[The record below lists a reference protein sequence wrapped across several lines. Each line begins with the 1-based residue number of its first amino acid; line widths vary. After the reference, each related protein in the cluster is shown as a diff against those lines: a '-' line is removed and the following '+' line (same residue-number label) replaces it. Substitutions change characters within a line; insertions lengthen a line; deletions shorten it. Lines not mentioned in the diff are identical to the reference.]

1 MIVIRLQLN
10 MVHIYAPKLIHN
22 VSVEHTFFVVYPTS
36 RMLAWEDGWGC
47 SLRSNGQTD
56 VYGVSY
62 QKIWEIYG
70 NVRDFHRDVR
80 KKIFGKGK
88 HGPIKWP
95 DSWELGAG
103 MKIRVE

>member
-1 MIVIRLQLN
+1 
-10 MVHIYAPKLIHN
+10 
-22 VSVEHTFFVVYPTS
+22 VYPTS

-70 NVRDFHRDVR
+70 NVRDFSPGCAEENLR
-80 KKIFGKGK
+80 KGK
-88 HGPIKWP
+88 AWANQMARFVGAG
-95 DSWELGAG
+95 SWDENPCGMKTCDFSQIRSSQLGAG
-103 MKIRVE
+103 SWEKIRIG